1 MSNKD
6 NFENLGTKSIQHPS
20 PKRGRPVSSKDTKDR
35 EIRATFI
42 LNEKLLEQIKAIAY
56 WDRLLIKDVVS
67 TALKQEVDKYEK
79 INGEIKSIPKK

>member
-1 MSNKD
+1 MSKKD
-6 NFENLGTKSIQHPS
+6 LNGDLASQQPDHPS
-20 PKRGRPVSSKDTKDR
+20 PKRGRPVSPKGTKER

-67 TALKQEVDKYEK
+67 TALQHEVDKYEK
-79 INGEIKSIPKK
+79 RNGAIISIPKK